1 MDASNVLPEGVVE
14 SDQSTHRLTPLVTV
28 GVVSIAIVGAI
39 SFWAT
44 RPSESSVL
52 YTPDP
57 FRIGLNAPFIKSSD
71 AVVDEMIR
79 LADLSA
85 DDLVYDLGC
94 GDGRMAT
101 YIAKLGAK
109 VIGVDVSSLLLKVAN
124 IRSEQNETSSH
135 AVFCLMDA
143 ARLGCK
149 ADLFDVV
156 WICNVLAT
164 RSSPLVS
171 LSRR

>member
-1 MDASNVLPEGVVE
+1 MDESNVPPEGVVE
-14 SDQSTHRLTPLVTV
+14 ADQSKHRLTSLVTV

-44 RPSESSVL
+44 RPSENSVL

-71 AVVDEMIR
+71 AVVDEMIK

-94 GDGRMAT
+94 GDGRIIITAAM
-101 YIAKLGAK
+101 KSGCR
-109 VIGVDVSSLLLKVAN
+109 GVGIDIDPERVAHGH
-124 IRSEQNETSSH
+124 RCVKHQ
-135 AVFCLMDA
+135 
-143 ARLGCK
+143 
-149 ADLFDVV
+149 
-156 WICNVLAT
+156 
-164 RSSPLVS
+164 
-171 LSRR
+171 